1 MGMKKVIDV
10 FWKIC
15 LFKLRPQ
22 DLPASSF
29 LLLVSMLAYG
39 IAGVLV
45 GLMSLSPGVALIST
59 VLDIA
64 LVGSMTQLL
73 LWIKQMTPRF
83 KQAFTALMGT
93 GAIVGFLAL
102 PLAFLQTQAGEE
114 PAVLPSVML
123 LGLVLW
129 SFGIVGHIL
138 RHTISAPFFVG
149 VMLAVLYMYVSMSIM
164 RSLFATAS

>member
-1 MGMKKVIDV
+1 MEKVINV

-29 LLLVSMLAYG
+29 LLLLSMLAYG
-39 IAGVLV
+39 LAGILV
-45 GLMSLSPGVALIST
+45 GLMSLPPGQAVISS

-83 KQAFTALMGT
+83 QQAFTALMGT
-93 GAIVGFLAL
+93 GAILGFLAL
-102 PLAFLQTQAGEE
+102 PIVFLQMQAGEQ
-114 PAVLPSVML
+114 PAVLPSLML
-123 LGLVLW
+123 LGLVMW
-129 SFGIVGHIL
+129 SLGIVGHIL

-149 VMLAVLYMYVSMSIM
+149 VLLAVLYMYVSMSIM